1 MVFLITNSKTNKQ
14 KEEIYGFTSLG
25 KSGLKYLL
33 ALLSGINDISSS
45 VSFSLSHFS
54 FSPLHCLFYVF
65 LDFMASS
72 LHATQEFDQQAT
84 LGLCWFNISGSIKRE
99 NSPLL
104 FRVLGKDSAQACVM
118 CSSKEGRGQDSC
130 ECQPHQHHWKG
141 EGAVSQRK
149 SWVLT
154 S

>member
-54 FSPLHCLFYVF
+54 FFPLTLSFLCVSRLHGLFSPCYPRIWPTSNSRTMLVQYQWKYKKRELPTFIQ
-65 LDFMASS
+65 SPR
-72 LHATQEFDQQAT
+72 E
-84 LGLCWFNISGSIKRE
+84 GLCSG
-99 NSPLL
+99 LCH
-104 FRVLGKDSAQACVM
+104 VLIQGGK
-118 CSSKEGRGQDSC
+118 GTGQ
-130 ECQPHQHHWKG
+130 
-141 EGAVSQRK
+141 
-149 SWVLT
+149 L
-154 S
+154 